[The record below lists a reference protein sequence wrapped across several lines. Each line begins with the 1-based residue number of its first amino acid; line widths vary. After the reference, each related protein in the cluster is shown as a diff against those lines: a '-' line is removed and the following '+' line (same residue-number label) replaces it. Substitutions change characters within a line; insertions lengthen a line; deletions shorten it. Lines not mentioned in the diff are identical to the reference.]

1 MLDRAA
7 AALEQYEA
15 ADRKWM
21 RLMGIR
27 AAKPTAKKRRL
38 ASSG

>member
-1 MLDRAA
+1 MDRAG
-7 AALEQYEA
+7 AALERYEA

-27 AAKPTAKKRRL
+27 AAKPAAKKRRP